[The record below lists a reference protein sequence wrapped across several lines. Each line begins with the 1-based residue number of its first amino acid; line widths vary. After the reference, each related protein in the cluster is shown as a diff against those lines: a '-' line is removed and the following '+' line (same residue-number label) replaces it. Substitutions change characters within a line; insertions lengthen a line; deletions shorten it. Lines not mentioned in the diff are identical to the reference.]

1 MAPASQDPASDDTDR
16 PGNLESLIPEKGYPG
31 GADEQAEA
39 ALSDFLDWHVEGGLS
54 PYPHQEEAL
63 LEFYA
68 GNHVILATPTGS
80 GKSLVAAG
88 VHFLALATGRR
99 SWFTAPIK
107 ALVSEKFF
115 SLCRI
120 FGAENVGLMT
130 GDGTVNPGAPIICCT
145 AEVLSTIA
153 LRHWEDTPAD
163 FVTMDEFHYFG
174 DRDRGM
180 AWQVPLLVMKKA
192 RFLLMSATLG
202 DTRAIETDLT
212 ERTGREVAV
221 VKGAQRPIPLD
232 FRYADTPIHETIDRL
247 VRDRKAPVYVV
258 HFTQKA
264 CADQAQALLSVNY
277 CSKEEKQAIQ
287 DALKGTR
294 FDTPYGKDLKRI
306 LSHGIGIHHAGLLPR
321 YRLAVEKLAQE
332 GLLKVIVGTDTLGVG
347 INVPIRTVVFAR
359 LCKFDGVRVRI
370 LPVRD
375 FKQIAGRAGRAGF
388 DTEGSVVVQ
397 APEHIIENARLE
409 EKAKDGKRN
418 KKKFVRRKP
427 PDRGYKH
434 WDEETFRFLVERPP
448 EALEPVFSI
457 THGVVLSLLQRAAD
471 LREAGERVP
480 LGGGVRMAFDLI
492 ERSHASR
499 REKEEMRVQVRTL
512 FESLVGAEVVRKFP
526 LREGSRCTDVAVD
539 EALQDDFSI
548 DRSLGLW
555 LVAAIDSLDPEHND
569 YALDIVSLVEAVQDH
584 PHPVL
589 RAQVSAIKGRMV
601 AEMKAAGIEYEAR
614 MEKLEGVTWPQ
625 PKGEWLR
632 EVFNLYRERH
642 PWLDGESVRPK
653 AVLREM
659 LASWAGFNEFVHEY
673 ALARVEGVL
682 LRYLSGCWRTLSK
695 GVPEAAKTDEVIE
708 IEQWLRAL
716 LARTDS
722 SLIAAWEQLQ
732 ADEAD
737 ALGLDLG
744 ERQVDIS
751 EDPRRFKARVRAELH
766 HLVRALSIGD
776 FEEAAILCGGD
787 DDWTDTRI
795 AEALAPFE
803 EEYGQ
808 RPIFDHRARIA
819 HRTIVEKVGPH
830 QWRVVQT
837 LLDPEEHDEW
847 SIVGRVDLR
856 NDTDPPGRIVE
867 VVDIRGA

>member
-1 MAPASQDPASDDTDR
+1 MAPPSQP
-16 PGNLESLIPEKGYPG
+16 NLDSLLPEKGYPG
-31 GADEQAEA
+31 NEEEQADA
-39 ALSDFLDWHVEGGLS
+39 ALSDFLDWHIDAGLE

-63 LEFYA
+63 LEFFG

-80 GKSLVAAG
+80 GKSLVARG

-115 SLCRI
+115 SLCRV

-153 LRHWEDTPAD
+153 LRHWEDTPAN
-163 FVTMDEFHYFG
+163 FVVMDEFHYFG
-174 DRDRGM
+174 DRARGM
-180 AWQVPLLVMKKA
+180 AWQVPLLVMPKA

-202 DTRAIETDLT
+202 DTRAIETDL
-212 ERTGREVAV
+212 EDRTGREVAV
-221 VKGAQRPIPLD
+221 VKGASRPIPLD
-232 FRYADTPIHETIDRL
+232 FRYAITPIHETIDRL

-264 CADQAQALLSVNY
+264 CADQAQALLSINY
-277 CSKEEKQAIQ
+277 CSKEEKKAIQ
-287 DALKGTR
+287 VALKGTR

-306 LSHGIGIHHAGLLPR
+306 LSHGIGLHHAGLLPR

-397 APEHIIENARLE
+397 APEHVIQNARLE
-409 EKAKDGKRN
+409 ASAKDGKRN

-427 PDRGYKH
+427 PQRGYKH

-448 EALEPVFSI
+448 EALEPRFEM
-457 THGVVLSLLQRAAD
+457 THGVLLSLLQRAAD
-471 LREAGERVP
+471 RRDSGERVP
-480 LGGGVRMAFDLI
+480 IGGGVRMALDLI
-492 ERSHASR
+492 ERSHATKR
-499 REKEEMRVQVRTL
+499 QKLEMRAHVRTL
-512 FESLVGAEVVRKFP
+512 FESLVNAEVVRKFP
-526 LREGSRCTDVAVD
+526 LREGSRCTDVVVD
-539 EALQDDFSI
+539 EGLQDDFSI

-555 LVAAIDSLDPEHND
+555 LVAAVDALDPEHND
-569 YALDIVSLVEAVQDH
+569 YALDVVSLVEAVQDH

-589 RAQVSAIKGRMV
+589 RAQVHAIKGRMI
-601 AEMKAAGIEYEAR
+601 AEMKAAGLDYDAR
-614 MEKLEGVTWPQ
+614 MEKLEDVTWPQ
-625 PKGEWLR
+625 PKGEWIR
-632 EVFNLYRERH
+632 EIFHLYRERH
-642 PWLDGESVRPK
+642 PWLDGEAVRPK

-673 ALARVEGVL
+673 GLARVEGVL
-682 LRYLSGCWRTLSK
+682 LRYLSSCWRTLSK
-695 GVPEAAKTDEVIE
+695 GIPEAAKTDDVIQ

-732 ADEAD
+732 SDEAD

-766 HLVRALSIGD
+766 HLVRAISIGD
-776 FEEAAILCGGD
+776 DEEAAVLCGA
-787 DDWTDTRI
+787 DDWTAAKIER
-795 AEALAPFE
+795 ALAPFV
-803 EEYGQ
+803 EEYDQ
-808 RPIFDHRARIA
+808 RPLFDHRARIA

-847 SIVGRVDLR
+847 SILGRVDLR
-856 NDTDPPGRIVE
+856 RDTDPPGRIVE

>member
-1 MAPASQDPASDDTDR
+1 MPPAAEPSDAPR
-16 PGNLESLIPEKGYPG
+16 PNLESLIPEKGYAG
-31 GADEQAEA
+31 SFEEQADA
-39 ALSDFLDWHVEGGLS
+39 ALSDFLDWHLEGGLE

-63 LEFYA
+63 LEFFG

-80 GKSLVAAG
+80 GKSLVARG

-130 GDGTVNPGAPIICCT
+130 GDGTVNASAPIICCT

-163 FVTMDEFHYFG
+163 FVVMDEFHYFG
-174 DRDRGM
+174 DRARGM

-202 DTRAIETDLT
+202 DTRAIEADLT
-212 ERTGREVAV
+212 ERTGVDVAV
-221 VKGAQRPIPLD
+221 VKGAKRPIPLD
-232 FRYADTPIHETIDRL
+232 FRYANTPIHETIDRL

-258 HFTQKA
+258 HFTQRA
-264 CADQAQALLSVNY
+264 CAEQAQALLSINY
-277 CSKEEKQAIQ
+277 CSKEEKKAIQ
-287 DALKGTR
+287 EALRGTR

-306 LSHGIGIHHAGLLPR
+306 LSHGIGLHHAGLLPR
-321 YRLAVEKLAQE
+321 YRLAVEKLAQN

-388 DTEGSVVVQ
+388 DAEGSVVVQ
-397 APEHIIENARLE
+397 APEHVIENARLE
-409 EKAKDGKRN
+409 DKAKDGKRN

-427 PDRGYKH
+427 PQRGYKH
-434 WDEETFRFLVERPP
+434 WDQETFQQLVHRPP
-448 EALEPVFSI
+448 EALEPVFEM
-457 THGVVLSLLQRAAD
+457 THGVLLSLLQRAAD
-471 LREAGERVP
+471 RRAAGERVP
-480 LGGGVRMAFDLI
+480 LGGGVRMALDLI
-492 ERSHASR
+492 DRSHASR
-499 REKEEMRVQVRTL
+499 RQKDAMREQVRTL
-512 FESLVGAEVVRKFP
+512 FESLLTAEVVRRTP
-526 LREGSRCTDVAVD
+526 PREGARCSDVVID
-539 EALQDDFSI
+539 EKLQEDFSI

-555 LVAAIDSLDPEHND
+555 MVAAIDALDPAHPD
-569 YALDIVSLVEAVQDH
+569 HALDLVSLVEAVQDH

-589 RAQVSAIKGRMV
+589 RAQVSALKGRMV
-601 AEMKAAGIEYEAR
+601 AEMKAAGLDYDAR
-614 MEKLEGVTWPQ
+614 MERLEDVTWPQ
-625 PKGEWLR
+625 PKGEWIR
-632 EVFNLYRERH
+632 EIFRLYCERH
-642 PWLDGESVRPK
+642 PWLDGEAVRPK

-659 LASWAGFNEFVHEY
+659 LASWSGFNEFVHEY
-673 ALARVEGVL
+673 GLARVEGVL

-695 GVPEAAKTDEVIE
+695 GVPEAAKTDAVIE

-716 LARTDS
+716 LSRTDS
-722 SLIAAWEQLQ
+722 SLIAAWELLQ

-737 ALGLDLG
+737 ALGLDLA

-766 HLVRALSIGD
+766 LLVRALSIGD
-776 FEEAAILCGGD
+776 DTEAAILCGD
-787 DDWTDTRI
+787 ETWTEKRI
-795 AEALAPFE
+795 QNCLQPFE

-808 RPIFDHRARIA
+808 RPIFDHRARLA
-819 HRTIVEKVGPH
+819 HRTVVEKTGPH

-847 SIVGRVDLR
+847 SVLARIDLR
-856 NDTDPPGRIVE
+856 GDTDPPGRIVE
-867 VVDIRGA
+867 IVDIRGV

>member
-1 MAPASQDPASDDTDR
+1 MSSASDSPEPSR
-16 PGNLESLIPEKGYPG
+16 PNLESLIPEKGYPG
-31 GADEQAEA
+31 TFEEQSDA
-39 ALSDFLDWHVEGGLS
+39 ALSDFLDWHLEEGLE
-54 PYPHQEEAL
+54 PYSHQEEAL
-63 LEFYA
+63 LEFF
-68 GNHVILATPTGS
+68 GGSHVILATPTGS
-80 GKSLVAAG
+80 GKSLVARG

-130 GDGTVNPGAPIICCT
+130 GDGTVNPSAPIICCT

-163 FVTMDEFHYFG
+163 FVVMDEFHYFG
-174 DRDRGM
+174 DRARGM
-180 AWQVPLLVMKKA
+180 AWQVPLLVMNKA
-192 RFLLMSATLG
+192 KFLLMSATLG
-202 DTRAIETDLT
+202 DTRSIETDLT
-212 ERTGREVAV
+212 ARTGVDVAV
-221 VKGAQRPIPLD
+221 VKSAKRPIPLD
-232 FRYADTPIHETIDRL
+232 FRYAREPTHETIDRM
-247 VRDRKAPVYVV
+247 VRAGKSPVYVV
-258 HFTQKA
+258 HFTQRA
-264 CADQAQALLSVNY
+264 CADQAQALLSINY
-277 CSKEEKQAIQ
+277 CSKEEKKAIVQ
-287 DALKGTR
+287 ALKGTR

-306 LSHGIGIHHAGLLPR
+306 LSHGVGLHHAGLLPR
-321 YRLAVEKLAQE
+321 YRLAVEKLAQA

-397 APEHIIENARLE
+397 APEHVIENARLE
-409 EKAKDGKRN
+409 DKAKDGKRN

-427 PDRGYKH
+427 PQRGYKH
-434 WDEETFRFLVERPP
+434 WDEETFQHLVSRPP
-448 EALEPVFSI
+448 EALEPVFSMS
-457 THGVVLSLLQRAAD
+457 HGVILALLQRAAD
-471 LREAGERVP
+471 RKKAGERVP
-480 LGGGVRMAFDLI
+480 FGGGVRMAYELV

-499 REKEEMRVQVRTL
+499 RQKEQMRAEIRTL
-512 FESLVGAEVVRKFP
+512 FESLETAEVIRRVP
-526 LREGSRCTDVAVD
+526 PPQGARCADVVVD
-539 EALQDDFSI
+539 ENLQDDFSI

-555 LVAAIDSLDPEHND
+555 LVAAIDALDPAHEDHAID
-569 YALDIVSLVEAVQDH
+569 LVSLVEAVQDH
-584 PHPVL
+584 PRPVL
-589 RAQVSAIKGRMV
+589 RAQVHAIKGRMI
-601 AEMKAAGIEYEAR
+601 AEMKAAGLDYDAR
-614 MEKLEGVTWPQ
+614 MEKLEDVTWPQ
-625 PKGEWLR
+625 PKGDWILEIFR
-632 EVFNLYRERH
+632 LYREHH
-642 PWLDGESVRPK
+642 PWIDDEAVRPK

-673 ALARVEGVL
+673 GLARVEGVL

-695 GVPEAAKTDEVIE
+695 GVPEAAKTDSIIE

-722 SLIAAWEQLQ
+722 SLIAAWEQIQ
-732 ADEAD
+732 SDEAD

-744 ERQVDIS
+744 ERHVDIS

-766 HLVRALSIGD
+766 LLVRALSIGD
-776 FEEAAILCGGD
+776 DVEAAILCGD
-787 DDWTDTRI
+787 DDWSDGRV
-795 AEALAPFE
+795 AEALAPFV

-808 RPIFDHRARIA
+808 RPIFDHRSRLA
-819 HRTIVEKVGPH
+819 HRTIVEKTGPH

-837 LLDPEEHDEW
+837 LLDPEDHGEW
-847 SIVGRVDLR
+847 SVVGRVDLR
-856 NDTDPPGRIVE
+856 SDTDPPGRIIE
-867 VVDIRGA
+867 VTDIRGA

>member
-1 MAPASQDPASDDTDR
+1 MPPASDASE
-16 PGNLESLIPEKGYPG
+16 PSQPNLESLLPEKGYTG
-31 GADEQAEA
+31 SVEEQADA
-39 ALSDFLDWHVEGGLS
+39 ALSDFLDWHIDAGLE

-63 LEFYA
+63 LEFY
-68 GNHVILATPTGS
+68 GGSNVILATPTGS
-80 GKSLVAAG
+80 GKSLVARG

-115 SLCRI
+115 SLCRL

-130 GDGTVNPGAPIICCT
+130 GDGTVNPSAPIICCT

-153 LRHWEDTPAD
+153 LRQWDDTPAD
-163 FVTMDEFHYFG
+163 FVVMDEFHYFG

-180 AWQVPLLVMKKA
+180 AWQVPLLVMNKA

-212 ERTGREVAV
+212 ERTGHEVAV
-221 VKGAQRPIPLD
+221 VKGAKRPIPLD
-232 FRYADTPIHETIDRL
+232 FRYAMAPVHETIDRL
-247 VRDRKAPVYVV
+247 VREGKAPVYVV
-258 HFTQKA
+258 HFTQRA
-264 CADQAQALLSVNY
+264 CADQAQALLSINY
-277 CSKEEKQAIQ
+277 CSKEEKKAISE
-287 DALKGTR
+287 ALRGTR
-294 FDTPYGKDLKRI
+294 FGTPYGKDLKRI
-306 LSHGIGIHHAGLLPR
+306 LSHGIGLHHAGLLPR
-321 YRLAVEKLAQE
+321 YRLAVEKLAQA

-397 APEHIIENARLE
+397 APEHIIENVRLE
-409 EKAKDGKRN
+409 DKAKDGKRN

-427 PDRGYKH
+427 PQRGYKH
-434 WDEETFRFLVERPP
+434 WDEETFKHLVQRPP

-457 THGVVLSLLQRAAD
+457 NHGVLLSLLQRASD
-471 LREAGERVP
+471 LRAAGERVP
-480 LGGGVRMAFDLI
+480 LGGGIRMALDLI
-492 ERSHASR
+492 ERSHATR
-499 REKEEMRVQVRTL
+499 RQKEEMRVQVRTL
-512 FESLVGAEVVRKFP
+512 FESLVTAGVVRKVP
-526 LREGSRCTDVAVD
+526 LRAGSRCTDVVVD
-539 EALQDDFSI
+539 EELQEDFSI

-555 LVAAIDSLDPEHND
+555 MVAAIDSLDPAHSE
-569 YALDIVSLVEAVQDH
+569 YSLDIVSLVEAVQDH

-589 RAQVSAIKGRMV
+589 RAQVHAIKGRMV
-601 AEMKAAGIEYEAR
+601 AEMKAAGLDYDAR
-614 MEKLEGVTWPQ
+614 MEKLEDVTWPQ
-625 PKGEWLR
+625 PKGDWIR
-632 EVFNLYRERH
+632 EIFHLYREQH
-642 PWLDGESVRPK
+642 PWLDGEAVRPK
-653 AVLREM
+653 SVLREM

-673 ALARVEGVL
+673 GLDRVEGVL

-695 GVPEAAKTDEVIE
+695 GVPEAAKSDDVIE

-732 ADEAD
+732 SDEAD

-751 EDPRRFKARVRAELH
+751 EDSRRFKARVRAELH
-766 HLVRALSIGD
+766 QLVRALSM
-776 FEEAAILCGGD
+776 GD
-787 DDWTDTRI
+787 DDEASVLCGDESWTAPVI
-795 AEALAPFE
+795 AKSLIEFE

-808 RPIFDHRARIA
+808 RPIFDHRARLA
-819 HRTIVEKVGPH
+819 HRTVVEKTGPH

-847 SIVGRVDLR
+847 SILGQIDLR
-856 NDTDPPGRIVE
+856 ENTDPPGRIVQ
-867 VVDIRGA
+867 VIDIRGA